1 MGLQQAERS
10 TSKQKTIGSDRET
23 LRDATHPSRRS
34 ISTRRSYSKHNGKP
48 KNARRT
54 QEEVWAYGLGLF
66 GIGLGL
72 AELMAPR
79 RLARMIGAPPGHNG
93 LIRLMGLREIAA
105 GVGIFTQRSPT
116 TGVWMRVAGDVADLA
131 CLGAAFLSSRSDH
144 GKLTTATM
152 AIAGATLVDMLTAQQ
167 LSRGVATRNGRI
179 PITAALIID
188 CDRKELYRHWR
199 ELTNLPQFMK
209 HLVRIDVKDTRR
221 SHWVANGPLGSTIEW
236 DAEITEERPNELIA
250 WRSIEGSEV
259 NHAGSVRFEQA
270 PGDRGTVVTVKMHY
284 QPLLGTMG
292 AAVIAWFGEDPNQTI
307 KMDLRR
313 LKQMM
318 ETGEVVTTEGQSAG
332 RKESTSWKYDQAM
345 RQSCEGTV

>member
-1 MGLQQAERS
+1 MGLQAERS
-10 TSKQKTIGSDRET
+10 TSKQKTTGWERET
-23 LRDATHPSRRS
+23 LRETTNPSRRS
-34 ISTRRSYSKHNGKP
+34 TSASARRSYSEHNGKP

-131 CLGAAFLSSRSDH
+131 CLGAAFLSSRSDR
-144 GKLTTATM
+144 GKLTIATI
-152 AIAGATLVDMLTAQQ
+152 AVAGATLADMLTAQQ
-167 LSRGVATRNGRI
+167 LSRGVTTRNGRI
-179 PITAALIID
+179 PVTAALIID
-188 CDRKELYRHWR
+188 SDREELYRHWR
-199 ELTNLPQFMK
+199 DLTNLPKFMK
-209 HLVRIDVKDTRR
+209 HLVRIDVKDARR
-221 SHWVANGPLGSTIEW
+221 SHWVARGPVGSTIEW
-236 DAEITEERPNELIA
+236 DAEVTEERPNELIA
-250 WRSIEGSEV
+250 WRSIEGSEL

-270 PGDRGTVVTVKMHY
+270 PGDRGTVVTVNMHY
-284 QPLLGTMG
+284 QPLLGTIG
-292 AAVIAWFGEDPNQTI
+292 AGVVAWFGEDPNQTI

-313 LKQMM
+313 FKQMM
-318 ETGEVVTTEGQSAG
+318 ETGEVVTTEGQPAG
-332 RKESTSWKYDQAM
+332 REESTSWKYDQAT
-345 RQSCEGTV
+345 RR

>member
-1 MGLQQAERS
+1 MGLQPAGRS

-23 LRDATHPSRRS
+23 LRDATYPSRRS
-34 ISTRRSYSKHNGKP
+34 ISARRSYSRHNGKP
-48 KNARRT
+48 KNARLT

-79 RLARMIGAPPGHNG
+79 RLASMIGVPPGHNE

-116 TGVWMRVAGDVADLA
+116 TGIWMRVAGDVADLA
-131 CLGAAFLSSRSDH
+131 CLGAAFLSSRSDR

-152 AIAGATLVDMLTAQQ
+152 AVAGATLVDMLTAQQ
-167 LSRGVATRNGRI
+167 LSRGVTTRNGTI
-179 PITAALIID
+179 PITAAIIIH
-188 CDRKELYRHWR
+188 CDREELYRHWR

-209 HLVRIDVKDTRR
+209 HLVRIDMNDDRR
-221 SHWVANGPLGSTIEW
+221 SHWVARGPVGSTIEW

-250 WRSIEGSEV
+250 WRSIEGSELD
-259 NHAGSVRFEQA
+259 HAGSVRFEQA
-270 PGDRGTVVTVKMHY
+270 LGDRGTVVTVSMQY
-284 QPLLGTMG
+284 QPPLGTIG
-292 AAVIAWFGEDPNQTI
+292 AAVLAWFGEDPNQTI

-313 LKQMM
+313 FKQMM
-318 ETGEVVTTEGQSAG
+318 ETGEIITTEGQPAG
-332 RKESTSWKYDQAM
+332 REESTSWNYDQAV
-345 RQSCEGTV
+345 RQ